1 MAVSLLLRLTLLL
14 LTFFA
19 LILQKLAF
27 FMKGDIQEA
36 ASKDGWTDFA
46 FTRLLL
52 YSTFSFLHLLR
63 LSLSTLLHFYFFS
76 LHLTKVAYFHYRLI
90 PTSKPNLN

>member
-14 LTFFA
+14 LTFSA

-36 ASKDGWTDFA
+36 ASKDGWTDYV
-46 FTRLLL
+46 FTRLLF
-52 YSTFSFLHLLR
+52 YSVFSFLLLHLLR
-63 LSLSTLLHFYFFS
+63 LSLSTLLHFYLF
-76 LHLTKVAYFHYRLI
+76 LYILQR
-90 PTSKPNLN
+90 